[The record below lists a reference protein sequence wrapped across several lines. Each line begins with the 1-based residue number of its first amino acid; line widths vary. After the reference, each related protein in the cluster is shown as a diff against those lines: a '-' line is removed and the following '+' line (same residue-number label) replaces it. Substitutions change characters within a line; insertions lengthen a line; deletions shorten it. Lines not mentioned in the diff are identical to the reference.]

1 MKKKILILIILVFL
15 GFGIYKIVPSFKSK
29 EPTKNKEYTEVEKYV
44 EDKIS
49 KMTLR
54 EKIAQ
59 MLILYYY
66 SDTVSDSL
74 ETTLKEV
81 KPGGFILFGENISTY
96 DKTVTFVKTLQK
108 YSDVPL
114 IISIDQ
120 EGGLVQRFKSSKDMQ
135 VTKIP
140 PMYNVGAT
148 NDTDIAYNI
157 GRVIAEELRVIGVNV
172 DYAPVLDIYS
182 NPNNKVIGDRSFSND
197 KDKVSSMGLS
207 LAKGLS
213 DNGVIP
219 VFKHFPG
226 HGDTEVDSHYDLPVI
241 NKTKEDLLKNE
252 LVPFIN
258 AIKNDAKIMM
268 VGHIALPKIIGDDT
282 PASLSYEIVTKLLK
296 EELGYKGLVITD
308 ALNMGAVTNKY
319 SNSEIY
325 EMAINSGVDLLLMPG
340 GSKPTIDL
348 IEESV
353 KSGRISE
360 DKIDESVRKILE
372 FKYLNLMEYKYLSK
386 DYLNN
391 KDHRDTVFN
400 VK

>member
-1 MKKKILILIILVFL
+1 MKKKVIVLIILILF
-15 GFGIYKIVPSFKSK
+15 GFGIYKIVPVFKNKNVSSK
-29 EPTKNKEYTEVEKYV
+29 KEYTEVDKYV
-44 EDKIS
+44 DEKINGMS
-49 KMTLR
+49 LR

-74 ETTLKEV
+74 TSTLKEV

-96 DKTVTFVKTLQK
+96 SNTVNFVKTLQK
-108 YSDVPL
+108 NSDIPL

-140 PMYNVGAT
+140 PMYNVGST
-148 NDTDIAYNI
+148 NDENIAYNV

-172 DYAPVLDIYS
+172 DFAPVLDIYS
-182 NPNNKVIGDRSFSND
+182 NPKNKVIGDRSFGTD
-197 KDKVSSMGLS
+197 KDKVSKMGLS
-207 LAKGLS
+207 LSKGLS

-226 HGDTEVDSHYDLPVI
+226 HGDTEVDSHYNLPVI
-241 NKTKEDLLKNE
+241 NRTKEELFNRE

-258 AIKNDAKIMM
+258 AIENGAKIIMI
-268 VGHIALPKIIGDDT
+268 GHIALPKIIGDDT

-296 EELGYKGLVITD
+296 EELGYNGLVITD

-325 EMAINSGVDLLLMPG
+325 EKAINSGVDLLLMPG

-348 IEESV
+348 IENSV
-353 KSGRISE
+353 KEGRIKE
-360 DKIDESVRKILE
+360 KIIDSSVRKILK

-391 KDHRDTVFN
+391 KDHREVIFS